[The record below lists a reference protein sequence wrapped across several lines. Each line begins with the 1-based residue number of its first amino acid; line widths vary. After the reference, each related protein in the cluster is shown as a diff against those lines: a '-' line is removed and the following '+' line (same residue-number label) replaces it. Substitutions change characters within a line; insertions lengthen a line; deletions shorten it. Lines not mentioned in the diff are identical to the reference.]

1 MLAILLAVACTF
13 CIVWCGLGIAHSSE
27 FKLGREHRAIFVASL
42 LLVSGLAS
50 LLAGY
55 MLGGVSPS
63 LPLYAIGGISF
74 SLMVAI
80 PSMM

>member
-1 MLAILLAVACTF
+1 MLAILLAIACTF

-27 FKLGREHRAIFVASL
+27 FRFGREHRIVFVAIL
-42 LLVSGLAS
+42 LLISGFAS

-55 MLGGVSPS
+55 LLGGSSPS
-63 LPLYAIGGISF
+63 LYLYAVGGAAF